1 MGVSNYVVSVL
12 VLTFTGL
19 SLLAEENFSDKV
31 VTFFVVLPDFG
42 KVTWFA
48 ALDAGLGTFVDAYL
62 RLFCPAVVKFLPKK
76 L

>member
-1 MGVSNYVVSVL
+1 MGVSKVEVSVL

-42 KVTWFA
+42 RVT
-48 ALDAGLGTFVDAYL
+48 
-62 RLFCPAVVKFLPKK
+62 
-76 L
+76 